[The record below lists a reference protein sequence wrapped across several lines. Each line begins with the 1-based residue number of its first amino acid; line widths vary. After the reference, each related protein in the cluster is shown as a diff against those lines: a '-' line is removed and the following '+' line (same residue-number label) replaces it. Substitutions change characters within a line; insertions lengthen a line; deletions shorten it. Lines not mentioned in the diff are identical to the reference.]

1 LVTPQQRTSKPE
13 HLQDCQL
20 QSHLDAMY
28 ISDQAQRDLDVLEM
42 PKAFAKR
49 ARAAQN
55 ESNREVANM
64 KIATLITLLSLIMG
78 ISICHAKPSDPK
90 VSDRPPLVADSGFA
104 ALGLH
109 DCQTD
114 LRYLNQ
120 VFGWQ
125 VAWPS
130 QWASIVSAGTS
141 DTTKALTRWSE
152 APAAID
158 TAIEILRRGIGHHE
172 TAPRSVALRVHQQAS
187 DLAAM
192 LARDSSP
199 YLFPAPNTE
208 AARQWNTMIRQTMM
222 PAARRFE
229 AFLQNEY
236 LPAARTAPG
245 LSGIANG
252 EACFTQ
258 AVTWWTTLTPSTE
271 DIETAGRR
279 LLDETRNA
287 LVASDSQGAD
297 FSDIME
303 RLRVFQA
310 NNSTTPEELVAQS
323 AAAIKRADTATLS
336 RFSHKSG
343 SPIEVVEMPAH
354 VQDSFPAGRYVGAQG
369 SEPAAYSINPSR
381 PQERRLMAEVIAFHE
396 AIPGHHLF
404 FTYPRQSA
412 GSDVNAG
419 IVEGW
424 AIYAEY
430 LADEMGLFSST
441 LDRQGMIAKHL
452 WAASRLLVEPGLHIH
467 HWSRE
472 RAIQFMLDNT
482 LLSRTEIEIEVDRYI
497 AMPGQSLSYM
507 LGANLIMEERERA
520 HAALGKKFDIAA
532 FHDVVLAPGG
542 RPLPVVRADI
552 RRWVSDQLSTSSN
565 RGSQVSGQIV
575 NLIR

>member
-1 LVTPQQRTSKPE
+1 
-13 HLQDCQL
+13 
-20 QSHLDAMY
+20 
-28 ISDQAQRDLDVLEM
+28 
-42 PKAFAKR
+42 
-49 ARAAQN
+49 
-55 ESNREVANM
+55 M
-64 KIATLITLLSLIMG
+64 KIPTLITLLSLIMS
-78 ISICHAKPSDPK
+78 ISICHAKPSTPN
-90 VSDRPPLVADSGFA
+90 VSDQPPLVADSGFA
-104 ALGLH
+104 ALALH
-109 DCQTD
+109 DCKTD

-130 QWASIVSAGTS
+130 KWASMVSAGAG
-141 DTTKALTRWSE
+141 DATTALARWRN

-158 TAIEILRRGIGHHE
+158 AAIEILRQGIDHHE
-172 TAPRSVALRVHQQAS
+172 TAPQPVVLRVHQQVS
-187 DLAAM
+187 DLTAL
-192 LARDSSP
+192 LAQDSSP
-199 YLFPAPNTE
+199 YLFPTPTAA
-208 AARQWNTMIRQTMM
+208 AARQWNTMIREAMT
-222 PAARRFE
+222 PAIRRFE

-236 LPAARTAPG
+236 LPVARAAPG

-252 EACFTQ
+252 KTCFTQ
-258 AVTWWTTLTPSTE
+258 AVTWWTTLNPSTE
-271 DIETAGRR
+271 DIETTGRR
-279 LLDETRNA
+279 LLDETHNA
-287 LVASDSQGAD
+287 LMASDSQGAD

-303 RLRVFQA
+303 RLRAFQA
-310 NNSTTPEELVAQS
+310 HNPTTSKELVALS
-323 AAAIKRADTATLS
+323 AAAIKRADAATLS
-336 RFSHKSG
+336 QFSHKSG
-343 SPIEVVEMPAH
+343 GLIEVVEMPAH
-354 VQDSFPAGRYVGAQG
+354 LQDSFPAGRYVGAQG
-369 SEPAAYSINPSR
+369 NQPAAYSINPSR

-419 IVEGW
+419 IV
-424 AIYAEY
+424 
-430 LADEMGLFSST
+430 SST

-497 AMPGQSLSYM
+497 AMPGQSVSYM

-542 RPLPVVRADI
+542 RPLPVVREDI
-552 RRWVSDQLSTSSN
+552 RHWVSGQLSTSSN
-565 RGSQVSGQIV
+565 
-575 NLIR
+575 

>member
-1 LVTPQQRTSKPE
+1 
-13 HLQDCQL
+13 
-20 QSHLDAMY
+20 
-28 ISDQAQRDLDVLEM
+28 
-42 PKAFAKR
+42 
-49 ARAAQN
+49 
-55 ESNREVANM
+55 M
-64 KIATLITLLSLIMG
+64 KIPTLITLLSLIMG
-78 ISICHAKPSDPK
+78 INICHAKPSVPN
-90 VSDRPPLVADSGFA
+90 VSDQPPRVADSGVA
-104 ALGLH
+104 ALALH

-130 QWASIVSAGTS
+130 QWASIVSAGAAN
-141 DTTKALTRWSE
+141 DTNTALTRWRE

-158 TAIEILRRGIGHHE
+158 SAIEILRRGIGHHE
-172 TAPRSVALRVHQQAS
+172 TAPRPVVLRVYQQVS
-187 DLAAM
+187 DLTAI
-192 LARDSSP
+192 LAQDSSP
-199 YLFPAPNTE
+199 YLFPSPSTE
-208 AARQWNTMIRQTMM
+208 ATRQWNTMIRESMT

-252 EACFTQ
+252 EACFAQT
-258 AVTWWTTLTPSTE
+258 VTWWTTLNSSTE
-271 DIETAGRR
+271 DIETTGRH
-279 LLDETRNA
+279 LLDEARNA
-287 LVASDSQGAD
+287 LVTSDSRGAD

-303 RLRVFQA
+303 RLRAFQA
-310 NNSTTPEELVAQS
+310 HNSTTPKELIALS
-323 AAAIKRADTATLS
+323 AAAIKRADAATLS
-336 RFSHKSG
+336 RFAHKSG
-343 SPIEVVEMPAH
+343 SPIGVVEMPAY
-354 VQDSFPAGRYVGAQG
+354 VQDSFPAGRYVAAQG
-369 SEPAAYSINPSR
+369 NEPATYSINPSR

-404 FTYPRQSA
+404 ATYPRPESA
-412 GSDVNAG
+412 GSDYNAG
-419 IVEGW
+419 TVEGW
-424 AIYAEY
+424 AIYTEY
-430 LADEMGLFSST
+430 LADEMGLYSST

-532 FHDVVLAPGG
+532 FHDVVLGPGG

-552 RRWVSDQLSTSSN
+552 RHWVSEQLSSN
-565 RGSQVSGQIV
+565 GESQVRG
-575 NLIR
+575 

>member
-1 LVTPQQRTSKPE
+1 
-13 HLQDCQL
+13 
-20 QSHLDAMY
+20 
-28 ISDQAQRDLDVLEM
+28 
-42 PKAFAKR
+42 
-49 ARAAQN
+49 
-55 ESNREVANM
+55 M
-64 KIATLITLLSLIMG
+64 KITTFITLLSLIMG
-78 ISICHAKPSDPK
+78 ISICHAKPSTAN
-90 VSDRPPLVADSGFA
+90 VSDQPPLVADSGFA
-104 ALGLH
+104 APALQ
-109 DCQTD
+109 DCPTD

-130 QWASIVSAGTS
+130 QWANIVSAGTVGAGAS
-141 DTTKALTRWSE
+141 DTTTALTRWRE

-158 TAIEILRRGIGHHE
+158 TAIEILRRGIEQHE
-172 TAPRSVALRVHQQAS
+172 TAPRPVVLRVTQQVS
-187 DLAAM
+187 DLTAM

-199 YLFPAPNTE
+199 YLFPSPNTE
-208 AARQWNTMIRQTMM
+208 AARQWNTMIREAMT

-229 AFLQNEY
+229 VFLQHEY

-258 AVTWWTTLTPSTE
+258 AVTSWTTLNLSTD
-271 DIETAGRR
+271 DIETTGRR
-279 LLDETRNA
+279 LLDETHNA
-287 LVASDSQGAD
+287 LMASDSQGAG

-303 RLRVFQA
+303 RLRTFQA
-310 NNSTTPEELVAQS
+310 HNPTTSKELVALS

-336 RFSHKSG
+336 RFAYKVV

-354 VQDSFPAGRYVGAQG
+354 IQSSFPAGSYVRAQ
-369 SEPAAYSINPSR
+369 SSQPAAYSINPSR

-404 FTYPRQSA
+404 FAYPRQTA
-412 GSDVNAG
+412 GSGGNAG
-419 IVEGW
+419 IIEGW
-424 AIYAEY
+424 AVYAEY

-452 WAASRLLVEPGLHIH
+452 WAASRLLVEPGLHLH

-520 HAALGKKFDIAA
+520 HAALGNKFDIAA
-532 FHDVVLAPGG
+532 FHDVVLAPGV
-542 RPLPVVRADI
+542 RALPVVRADI
-552 RRWVSDQLSTSSN
+552 RHWVSDQLSTLSN
-565 RGSQVSGQIV
+565 RESQVSG
-575 NLIR
+575 

>member
-1 LVTPQQRTSKPE
+1 
-13 HLQDCQL
+13 
-20 QSHLDAMY
+20 
-28 ISDQAQRDLDVLEM
+28 
-42 PKAFAKR
+42 
-49 ARAAQN
+49 
-55 ESNREVANM
+55 M
-64 KIATLITLLSLIMG
+64 KIPTLITLLSLIMS
-78 ISICHAKPSDPK
+78 INICHAKPSTPNVPDQ
-90 VSDRPPLVADSGFA
+90 SPLVADSGFA
-104 ALGLH
+104 ALALH

-130 QWASIVSAGTS
+130 QWAYVVSAGAS
-141 DTTKALTRWSE
+141 DATTALTRWRE

-158 TAIEILRRGIGHHE
+158 SAIEILRRGIGHHE
-172 TAPRSVALRVHQQAS
+172 TAPQPVVLRVYQQVS
-187 DLAAM
+187 DLTAI
-192 LARDSSP
+192 LAQDSSP
-199 YLFPAPNTE
+199 YLFPSPNTE
-208 AARQWNTMIRQTMM
+208 ATRQWNRMIRESMT

-229 AFLQNEY
+229 AFLQHEY

-252 EACFTQ
+252 EACFAQT
-258 AVTWWTTLTPSTE
+258 VTWWTTLNSSTE
-271 DIETAGRR
+271 DIETTGRR
-279 LLDETRNA
+279 LLDEARSA
-287 LVASDSQGAD
+287 LVTSDSQGAD

-303 RLRVFQA
+303 RLRAFQA
-310 NNSTTPEELVAQS
+310 HNSTTPKELIALS
-323 AAAIKRADTATLS
+323 AAAIKRADAATLS
-336 RFSHKSG
+336 RFAHKSG
-343 SPIEVVEMPAH
+343 SPIGVVEMPAY
-354 VQDSFPAGRYVGAQG
+354 VQDSFPAGRYVAVQG
-369 SEPAAYSINPSR
+369 NEPATYSINPSR

-404 FTYPRQSA
+404 ATYPRPESA
-412 GSDVNAG
+412 GSDYNAG

-424 AIYAEY
+424 AIYTEY
-430 LADEMGLFSST
+430 LADEMGLYSST

-520 HAALGKKFDIAA
+520 HTALGKKFDIAA

-542 RPLPVVRADI
+542 RPLPVMRADI
-552 RRWVSDQLSTSSN
+552 RHWVSEQLSASSN
-565 RGSQVSGQIV
+565 SGSQVSG
-575 NLIR
+575 

>member
-1 LVTPQQRTSKPE
+1 
-13 HLQDCQL
+13 
-20 QSHLDAMY
+20 
-28 ISDQAQRDLDVLEM
+28 
-42 PKAFAKR
+42 
-49 ARAAQN
+49 
-55 ESNREVANM
+55 M

-78 ISICHAKPSDPK
+78 IGICHAKPSTAN
-90 VSDRPPLVADSGFA
+90 VSNRPPLVADSGFA
-104 ALGLH
+104 ALALH

-130 QWASIVSAGTS
+130 QWASIVSAGAVGAGAS
-141 DTTKALTRWSE
+141 DSTALTRWSE

-158 TAIEILRRGIGHHE
+158 SAIEILRRGINQHE
-172 TAPRSVALRVHQQAS
+172 TAPRPVVLRVYQQVS
-187 DLAAM
+187 DLTAI

-199 YLFPAPNTE
+199 YLFPSANTE
-208 AARQWNTMIRQTMM
+208 ATRQWNTLIREAMT

-229 AFLQNEY
+229 TFLRDEY

-258 AVTWWTTLTPSTE
+258 TVSWWTTLNPSTE
-271 DIETAGRR
+271 DIETTGRR

-287 LVASDSQGAD
+287 LVASDSRGAD
-297 FSDIME
+297 VSEIME
-303 RLRVFQA
+303 RLRAFQA
-310 NNSTTPEELVAQS
+310 HNSTSAKELVALS
-323 AAAIKRADTATLS
+323 AAAIKRADAATLS
-336 RFSHKSG
+336 RFAHKSG
-343 SPIEVVEMPAH
+343 GPIEVVEMPAH

-369 SEPAAYSINPSR
+369 NEPAAYSINPSR

-412 GSDVNAG
+412 SSDVNAG

-424 AIYAEY
+424 AIYTEY

-497 AMPGQSLSYM
+497 AMPGQSVSYM

-542 RPLPVVRADI
+542 RPLPIVRDDI
-552 RRWVSDQLSTSSN
+552 RRWVSDQLSTLSN
-565 RGSQVSGQIV
+565 KGSQVSG
-575 NLIR
+575 

>member
-1 LVTPQQRTSKPE
+1 
-13 HLQDCQL
+13 
-20 QSHLDAMY
+20 
-28 ISDQAQRDLDVLEM
+28 
-42 PKAFAKR
+42 
-49 ARAAQN
+49 
-55 ESNREVANM
+55 M
-64 KIATLITLLSLIMG
+64 KIPTLITLLSLVMG
-78 ISICHAKPSDPK
+78 ISICHAKPSTPN
-90 VSDRPPLVADSGFA
+90 VSDQPPMVADSGFA
-104 ALGLH
+104 ALALH

-130 QWASIVSAGTS
+130 QWASIVSAGAS
-141 DTTKALTRWSE
+141 DATTALTRWRE

-158 TAIEILRRGIGHHE
+158 TAIEILRRGIEHHE
-172 TAPRSVALRVHQQAS
+172 TAPRPVVLRVSQQVS
-187 DLAAM
+187 DLTAL
-192 LARDSSP
+192 LAKDSSP
-199 YLFPAPNTE
+199 YLFPPQNTE
-208 AARQWNTMIRQTMM
+208 AARQWNTMIREAMT
-222 PAARRFE
+222 PAMRRFE
-229 AFLQNEY
+229 AFLQHEY

-252 EACFTQ
+252 NACFTQ
-258 AVTWWTTLTPSTE
+258 TVTWWSTLNPSTE
-271 DIETAGRR
+271 DIETTGRR

-287 LVASDSQGAD
+287 LMASDSQGAG
-297 FSDIME
+297 FGDIME
-303 RLRVFQA
+303 RLRAFQA
-310 NNSTTPEELVAQS
+310 HNPTTSQELVALS

-336 RFSHKSG
+336 RFSHRAD

-354 VQDSFPAGRYVGAQG
+354 VQDSFPAGRYVGAQ
-369 SEPAAYSINPSR
+369 SNEPAAYSINPSR

-404 FTYPRQSA
+404 FAYPRQSA
-412 GSDVNAG
+412 GSSVNSG
-419 IVEGW
+419 IIEGW

-430 LADEMGLFSST
+430 LADEMGLYSST

-452 WAASRLLVEPGLHIH
+452 WAASRLLVEPGLHLH

-482 LLSRTEIEIEVDRYI
+482 LLSRTEIAIEVDRYI

-520 HAALGKKFDIAA
+520 RAALGKKFDIAA
-532 FHDVVLAPGG
+532 FHDVVLASGG

-552 RRWVSDQLSTSSN
+552 RHWVSDQLSTSSN
-565 RGSQVSGQIV
+565 NGSQVGG
-575 NLIR
+575 